1 MKSSLNVEPLTGV
14 LGARLSGI
22 DLKTDVDKEL
32 LASLRAAICEFE
44 VVIIPDQS
52 LTPEQQVEFSHLL
65 GPYSPVP
72 FVKPLDE
79 HPEVIKVVKENTE
92 PEAFNFGG
100 VWHSDFSFLPIPPAF
115 TILYAIDVPPVG
127 GDTVWASNTA
137 AYSQLDDKTQ
147 TLLNGMIGIH
157 SASASY
163 SPDQQELHSQLSNMT
178 IETSEK
184 AEATQEHPL
193 VCKHPE
199 TGKPSLFF
207 NPTYVRG
214 LKGSELET
222 EEEENLMK
230 WLNQWTTG
238 IQFTFRHKW
247 SSGDLVIWDNR
258 STQHIAL
265 NDYKGTRRELNRTTA
280 SDSVPPSPY

>member
-115 TILYAIDVPPVG
+115 TILHAIDVPSIG

-147 TLLNGMIGIH
+147 TLLNGMSGIH

-178 IETSEK
+178 IETSEE

-214 LKGSELET
+214 LKGPGLET
-222 EEEENLMK
+222 EEEKNLMK

-247 SSGDLVIWDNR
+247 SPGDLVIWDNR

-280 SDSVPPSPY
+280 SDLIPPSPY

>member
-1 MKSSLNVEPLTGV
+1 VKSSLNVEPLTGV

-115 TILYAIDVPPVG
+115 TILHAIDVPSIG

-147 TLLNGMIGIH
+147 TLLNGMSGIH

-178 IETSEK
+178 IETSEE

-214 LKGSELET
+214 LKGPGLET
-222 EEEENLMK
+222 EEEKNLMK

-247 SSGDLVIWDNR
+247 SPGDLVIWDNR

-280 SDSVPPSPY
+280 SDLIPPSPY

>member
-14 LGARLSGI
+14 LGARLPGI
-22 DLKTDVDKEL
+22 DLKSDLDKEL

-72 FVKPLDE
+72 FVKPIDE
-79 HPEVIKVVKENTE
+79 HAEVIKVVKENTE

-115 TILYAIDVPPVG
+115 TILYAIDVPSIG

-137 AYSQLDDKTQ
+137 AYSHLDSKTQ
-147 TLLNGMIGIH
+147 TLLNGMSGIH

-163 SPDQQELHSQLSNMT
+163 SPDQQDLHSQLSNMT

-184 AEATQEHPL
+184 AKATQEHPL
-193 VCKHPE
+193 ICKHPE

-214 LKGSELET
+214 LKGPELKT

-247 SSGDLVIWDNR
+247 SPGDLVVWDNR

-265 NDYKGTRRELNRTTA
+265 NDYKGARRELNRTTA
-280 SDSVPPSPY
+280 SDSAPPSPY

>member
-14 LGARLSGI
+14 LGARLPGI
-22 DLKTDVDKEL
+22 DLKSDLDKEL

-72 FVKPLDE
+72 FVKPIDE
-79 HPEVIKVVKENTE
+79 HAEVIKVVKENTE

-115 TILYAIDVPPVG
+115 TILYAIDVPLIG

-137 AYSQLDDKTQ
+137 AYSHLDSKTQ
-147 TLLNGMIGIH
+147 TLLNGMSGIH

-163 SPDQQELHSQLSNMT
+163 SPDQQDLHSQLSNMT

-184 AEATQEHPL
+184 AKATQEHPL
-193 VCKHPE
+193 ICKHPE

-214 LKGSELET
+214 LKGPELKT

-247 SSGDLVIWDNR
+247 SPGDLVIWDNR

-265 NDYKGTRRELNRTTA
+265 NDYKGARRELNRTTA
-280 SDSVPPSPY
+280 SDSVSPSPY